1 MAFVSQLSA
10 STVRHLSTTSVA
22 RAGQIHEMIVIGGG
36 LMGAGIAQVG
46 AQTGHKV
53 TLVDLNQEVLD
64 RSQARIQASIQRVAK
79 KQFQGDPSAGETFVQ
94 SALANLQIATQPHAA
109 LATADLVVEA
119 VVENLELKRKIF
131 QEYDAIAP
139 AKTIFASNT
148 SSLPIGD
155 IATAT
160 QRLDRFGGLHFFNP
174 VPVMKLLEV
183 IRIPE
188 TSDATFQAMLDWGQA
203 MKKTTVKCQDTPG
216 FIVNRILVPT
226 MMEAVRMVERG
237 DASTRDVDTAM
248 KLGAGH
254 PMGPFELA
262 DYVGLDTVKF
272 ILDGWHAKYPDQ
284 PLFKP
289 SDMLNQL
296 VDSGKFGIK
305 SGEGFYKYEKK

>member
-10 STVRHLSTTSVA
+10 RALSTSTAS
-22 RAGQIHEMIVIGGG
+22 RAKIHEMLVIGGG

-53 TLVDLNQEVLD
+53 TLVDVSQKVLD
-64 RSQARIQASIQRVAK
+64 ASQARIESSIRRVAK
-79 KQFQGDPSAGETFVQ
+79 KKHQADASAGDKFVQ
-94 SALANLQIATQPHAA
+94 DALANLSVSTTPNAA

-119 VVENLELKRKIF
+119 VVENLDLKRRIF
-131 QEYDAIAP
+131 QEYDALAP
-139 AKTIFASNT
+139 PKTIFASNT
-148 SSLPIGD
+148 SSLAIGD

-188 TSDATFQAMLDWGQA
+188 TSDETFDAMVAWGQA
-203 MKKTTVKCQDTPG
+203 MQKTTVKCQDTPG

-226 MMEAVRMVERG
+226 MLEAVRLVERG
-237 DASTRDVDTAM
+237 EASSRDVDTAM

-262 DYVGLDTVKF
+262 DYVGLDTIKF
-272 ILDGWHAKYPDQ
+272 ILDGWHAKYPEQ

-289 SDMLNQL
+289 SPMLDDL
-296 VDSGKFGIK
+296 VNAGKHGVK
-305 SGEGFYKYEKK
+305 SGEGFYKYGK